1 METADLIRTGEA
13 ARLLGCSR
21 QHIVDLCDSGRLPA
35 VRDSGHHR
43 RVRRSDVLA
52 LTRRAPTRDQERSR
66 WLHAAIAGHLVAEPD
81 RVLGQARQNLERFAG
96 IHEGTMAAR
105 WLGEWSNAMDSGPDQ
120 VLEILISDTARA
132 ADLRQN
138 SPFTSILP
146 DGERRKVLTSFRE
159 HWRAEHSRDT

>member
-1 METADLIRTGEA
+1 MRPVPAEITAA
-13 ARLLGCSR
+13 
-21 QHIVDLCDSGRLPA
+21 GREQPHRPV
-35 VRDSGHHR
+35 VRDGGQQR

-66 WLHAAIAGHLVAEPD
+66 WLHTAIAGHLVAEPD
-81 RVLGQARQNLERFAG
+81 RVLGQARQNLERFAS

-105 WLGEWSNAMDSGPDQ
+105 WLGDWKDALDSGPDQ
-120 VLEILISDTARA
+120 VLAVLMSDTSRA

-146 DGERRKVLTSFRE
+146 EDERRKVLNSFRA